1 MINTFA
7 ADVTTRT
14 HLQFLSSF
22 IHAEETQEEI
32 RINCMFLCG
41 CKCSGLRASTGRKH
55 CFIRGAGLI
64 RSCILLFFYSALLCS
79 TPLCSP
85 FSSSALLYQT
95 FLSSCLLCSIVL
107 FSAIMIFSALALL
120 CPALFYLPFC
130 ILFSLLIFFCSIPP
144 PSTLL

>member
-7 ADVTTRT
+7 ADATTRT

-41 CKCSGLRASTGRKH
+41 CKCRGLRASTGRRH

-64 RSCILLFFYSALLCS
+64 RSCILLFS
-79 TPLCSP
+79 TPLFSALVFSALPFSTYPSVFCFLYLFFFALLHPPLP
-85 FSSSALLYQT
+85 FSSLLFFT
-95 FLSSCLLCSIVL
+95 PPSSTML
-107 FSAIMIFSALALL
+107 FVYSS
-120 CPALFYLPFC
+120 
-130 ILFSLLIFFCSIPP
+130 FFCSSLPYSFSLCSSRP
-144 PSTLL
+144 APH